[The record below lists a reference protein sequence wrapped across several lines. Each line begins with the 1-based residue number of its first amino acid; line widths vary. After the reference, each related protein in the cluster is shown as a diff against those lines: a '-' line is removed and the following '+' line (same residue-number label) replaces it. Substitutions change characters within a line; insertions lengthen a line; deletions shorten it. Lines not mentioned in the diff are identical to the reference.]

1 MTYESLP
8 QVILVVDMSQPWTIL
23 DSLESS
29 VNFLETYLQT
39 LGDELDLAEG
49 KRKGLV
55 LLNPS
60 TVSHLQLT
68 LTPASISSRFQLNLP
83 HQSRLNDCLFLS
95 PLLSIYSVFSMP
107 ILWREVHDGCGG
119 GGCSERHQHGHT
131 AKQSRLTDSHC
142 SN

>member
-1 MTYESLP
+1 MTYELLP

-55 LLNPS
+55 
-60 TVSHLQLT
+60 
-68 LTPASISSRFQLNLP
+68 
-83 HQSRLNDCLFLS
+83 
-95 PLLSIYSVFSMP
+95 
-107 ILWREVHDGCGG
+107 
-119 GGCSERHQHGHT
+119 
-131 AKQSRLTDSHC
+131 
-142 SN
+142 